1 MTANIGATENVIPFA
16 SERMRTARAAKNRRI
31 YEALRGYEANRKNTQ
46 EMEKKPRIRAGGV
59 W

>member
-1 MTANIGATENVIPFA
+1 MDTET
-16 SERMRTARAAKNRRI
+16 ERTEKKVTLRFRRNRKI
-31 YEALRGYEANRKNTQ
+31 YEDIRGYEANRKNTQ